1 MYDVIIIGAGAAGMM
16 AAGTAAQNGKKVLV
30 IEKMEKAGRKIRI
43 TGKGRCNLTNARP
56 PEEFA
61 EQVRTNADFF
71 ATAFAEFNN
80 RATIRF
86 FERRGLKLDFE
97 RGDRV
102 FPHSGKA
109 WDVANTLEEWCRDNG
124 VEFWFHTRVTGLM
137 TLGGKIFGVRYM
149 NRRGFERKEEA
160 ARVIVATGGVSY
172 PATGSTG
179 DGYTFASEAG
189 HDIEPLRPSLTP
201 LVSPHPQ
208 LRELHKLLLR
218 NIRAT
223 LFIDGEAVREEFGEI
238 GFSERGIEGAVAL
251 RMSRDAVDAL
261 IDGRRVKLSLDLK
274 PALTIEILQ
283 ERIRREIAEM
293 PEEEFFAEL
302 LRKLL
307 PKPLVMPV
315 CKELVIQSK
324 TYVKKI
330 GDKEIDRLIS
340 LLKGFVLPISD
351 YAPFEYAVVT
361 AGGVRCDEV
370 NRYTMESLKV
380 KGLYLPA
387 RCSIWTPT
395 PAATTSRLHS
405 RPDGWPDSS
414 NNETRRPIPFPPQR
428 RTTPQPLGAR
438 TVFQGTR
445 RALAVRLR
453 DRAAGI
459 HENRI
464 ARRRPFA
471 LRRPARTGRER
482 TPRRAVAEPLY
493 PLRIQ
498 PVRHEP
504 CNRSRSVHRNRRH
517 ADRPAAAA
525 GGGRPTRGGDALHHG
540 AVCRRRTPQLLQ
552 ASGGGTPLD
561 VDRQQGLSAAFQR
574 NIAETTFQTMTKVYT
589 KTGDKGTT
597 SLVGGE
603 RVSKIDE
610 RVEAYGTVDELGSF
624 TAYLSDHL
632 RSDEELAEYLGDL
645 DRVASQLMSVA
656 ALLAVGHGGEGKLP
670 DISPEAIGY
679 LEERIDAMQSR
690 VRPITK
696 FTIPGGH
703 PTVSLCHVCRTVCRR
718 AERAS
723 LRAAALHPTIS
734 ANTLAYLNRLS
745 DYFYLLGRALT
756 EYYKVEE
763 TLWRP

>member
-1 MYDVIIIGAGAAGMM
+1 VYDVIIIGAGAAGMM

-102 FPHSGKA
+102 FPRSGKA

-201 LVSPHPQ
+201 LVSLHPQ

-223 LFIDGEAVREEFGEI
+223 LFIDG
-238 GFSERGIEGAVAL
+238 
-251 RMSRDAVDAL
+251 
-261 IDGRRVKLSLDLK
+261 RRVKLSLDLK
-274 PALTIEILQ
+274 PALTVEILQ

-293 PEEEFFAEL
+293 SEEEFFAEL

-315 CKELVIQSK
+315 CKELDIQSK

-330 GDKEIDRLIS
+330 GDKEIDRLIA

-380 KGLYLPA
+380 KGLY
-387 RCSIWTPT
+387 
-395 PAATTSRLHS
+395 
-405 RPDGWPDSS
+405 
-414 NNETRRPIPFPPQR
+414 F
-428 RTTPQPLGAR
+428 
-438 TVFQGTR
+438 
-445 RALAVRLR
+445 
-453 DRAAGI
+453 AG
-459 HENRI
+459 EVLDLDANTGGYNLQI
-464 ARRRPFA
+464 AFS
-471 LRRPARTGRER
+471 TGR
-482 TPRRAVAEPLY
+482 L
-493 PLRIQ
+493 
-498 PVRHEP
+498 
-504 CNRSRSVHRNRRH
+504 
-517 ADRPAAAA
+517 A
-525 GGGRPTRGGDALHHG
+525 G
-540 AVCRRRTPQLLQ
+540 QLKQ
-552 ASGGGTPLD
+552 
-561 VDRQQGLSAAFQR
+561 
-574 NIAETTFQTMTKVYT
+574 
-589 KTGDKGTT
+589 
-597 SLVGGE
+597 
-603 RVSKIDE
+603 
-610 RVEAYGTVDELGSF
+610 
-624 TAYLSDHL
+624 
-632 RSDEELAEYLGDL
+632 
-645 DRVASQLMSVA
+645 
-656 ALLAVGHGGEGKLP
+656 
-670 DISPEAIGY
+670 
-679 LEERIDAMQSR
+679 
-690 VRPITK
+690 
-696 FTIPGGH
+696 
-703 PTVSLCHVCRTVCRR
+703 
-718 AERAS
+718 
-723 LRAAALHPTIS
+723 
-734 ANTLAYLNRLS
+734 
-745 DYFYLLGRALT
+745 
-756 EYYKVEE
+756 
-763 TLWRP
+763 